1 MLPMLDTMA
10 GYACWILRMFML
22 AGYAVYARVAM
33 LDITGWLCW
42 FCCVLKMA
50 MLPGYARYV
59 GWLAMLGMLARV
71 AG

>member
-1 MLPMLDTMA
+1 MA
-10 GYACWILRMFML
+10 M
-22 AGYAVYARVAM
+22 VAM